1 MMIELWELRN
11 EEVHGKEENEQQQK
25 RKERAAI
32 LVRALHTKR
41 DLARPS
47 DSFLFFSDL
56 DAEIESSSAIQLES
70 FISMKTK
77 AINNSVTMWKYQ
89 STHEVLPIIE
99 WLRPYQNNNN
109 TINNIQKR
117 KRNKFIH
124 EENNKPRRKNKNNNN
139 KRHKRDS
146 TKHTH
151 LKQTSLSGY
160 VSLKT
165 NLY

>member
-1 MMIELWELRN
+1 
-11 EEVHGKEENEQQQK
+11 
-25 RKERAAI
+25 
-32 LVRALHTKR
+32 
-41 DLARPS
+41 
-47 DSFLFFSDL
+47 
-56 DAEIESSSAIQLES
+56 
-70 FISMKTK
+70 
-77 AINNSVTMWKYQ
+77 MWKYQ

-160 VSLKT
+160 VSITT